1 MIFIQALQQRNK
13 WLYVLGC
20 IVFVLGIISLG
31 FLLFDSRTV
40 NGISLWSL
48 PFRFSIASGV
58 YIFTIAWLS
67 FLINNTHFRKAITIL
82 IFILFS
88 CLLSIVFFQ
97 LIKEHI
103 AFIANETPF
112 DQLLNQ
118 LSMTLFLCLLFLQ
131 IWITTHFFRQKK
143 NMHSQHFTW
152 GVRMGFF
159 VFTFFLFMLATLFLF
174 RDKTE
179 GISLFQFERGLSFE
193 IQASFYLGLHS
204 IQIIPLLSYY
214 LFDQKKQV
222 VFFSIAYVVLI
233 LVLIVLFFLKSF

>member
-1 MIFIQALQQRNK
+1 MIFFQTLQQRNK

-67 FLINNTHFRKAITIL
+67 YLLNNTRVRKVITAFIFLIFSCFLAIVFIQMINERI
-82 IFILFS
+82 IFIS
-88 CLLSIVFFQ
+88 RD
-97 LIKEHI
+97 
-103 AFIANETPF
+103 TPF
-112 DQLLNQ
+112 DQLMNQ
-118 LSMTLFLCLLFLQ
+118 LSLVLFLFFLILQMWITTLFLK
-131 IWITTHFFRQKK
+131 QKK

-152 GVRMGFF
+152 GVRMGFV
-159 VFTFFLFMLATLFLF
+159 VFTFFLSILFAYFLF
-174 RDKTE
+174 KDKNVYLE
-179 GISLFQFERGLSFE
+179 FLQFERGLPFE

-222 VFFSIAYVVLI
+222 VFFSIGYVVLI
-233 LVLIVLFFLKSF
+233 LVLMVLFLLKSF